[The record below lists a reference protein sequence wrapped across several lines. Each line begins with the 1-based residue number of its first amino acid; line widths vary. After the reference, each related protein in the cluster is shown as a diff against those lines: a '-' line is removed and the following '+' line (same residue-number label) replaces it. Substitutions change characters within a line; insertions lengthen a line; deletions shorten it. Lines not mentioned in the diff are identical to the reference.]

1 MPIPASALED
11 ELHLRLLIL
20 SWPKKG
26 ATTHAVSTSPSP
38 VRVLLCEATDSA
50 LKGAK
55 RETSNFDF
63 DRIRGWDTMTKAIV
77 EAKKDA
83 REGKIKTVVVDPLN
97 FFADVLMAECTQA
110 TLTKDNHEDG
120 RRAHPEFTK
129 RIKHVINLLQTIPA
143 HLVVI
148 NHYMEVGGDEG
159 NDSKPKNGPGIVPL
173 MPNMASRT
181 AVAAMFHDIVWFDT
195 AGKDQPNYN
204 NRIFVTSADGVW
216 GPGCRSL
223 TKYPIV
229 PAHVGQLIKTIA
241 AQKNGAGRAE
251 PPPGRAAQ
259 KPQQVRR
266 WLTSASFFSWSLS
279 ESLS

>member
-11 ELHLRLLIL
+11 ELHIRLLIL

-26 ATTHAVSTSPSP
+26 ATTHAIATSPSP
-38 VRVLLCEATDSA
+38 VRVLLCESTDSA

-55 RETSNFDF
+55 RETDKFDF
-63 DRIRGWDTMTKAIV
+63 DRVRGWDSMTKAII

-83 REGKIKTVVVDPLN
+83 KEGRVKTVVVDPLN
-97 FFADVLMAECTQA
+97 FFADILMAECTSS
-110 TLTKDNHEDG
+110 TMTKEGNEDG

-195 AGKDQPNYN
+195 SSKDATVHHN
-204 NRIFVTSADGVW
+204 NRIFVTSAEGVW

-223 TKYPIV
+223 SKNDV
-229 PAHVGQLIKTIA
+229 LPAHVGQFIKTIA
-241 AQKNGAGRAE
+241 AQKNGAGKTAPA
-251 PPPGRAAQ
+251 PPRVAAR
-259 KPQQVRR
+259 PQQPTRR
-266 WLTSASFFSWSLS
+266 
-279 ESLS
+279 

>member
-11 ELHLRLLIL
+11 ELHIRLLIL

-26 ATTHAVSTSPSP
+26 ATTHAIATSPSP

-55 RETSNFDF
+55 RETDKFDF
-63 DRIRGWDTMTKAIV
+63 DRVRGWDSMTKAII
-77 EAKKDA
+77 EAKRDAKD
-83 REGKIKTVVVDPLN
+83 GKIKTVVVDPLN
-97 FFADVLMAECTQA
+97 FFADILMSECTQA
-110 TLTKDNHEDG
+110 TLTKDDKEDG

-148 NHYMEVGGDEG
+148 NHYMEVGGDE
-159 NDSKPKNGPGIVPL
+159 NSDKPKSGPGIVPL

-195 AGKDQPNYN
+195 ARKDAPIHFN
-204 NRIFVTSADGVW
+204 NRVFVTSADGVW
-216 GPGCRSL
+216 GPGCRSITTNDVL
-223 TKYPIV
+223 
-229 PAHVGQLIKTIA
+229 PAHVGQFIKTIA
-241 AQKNGAGRAE
+241 AQKNGVGRIA
-251 PPPGRAAQ
+251 PPPARVQ
-259 KPQQVRR
+259 PKPQQPVRR
-266 WLTSASFFSWSLS
+266 
-279 ESLS
+279 